1 MNIRFERQ
9 TCLMERILRLEIS
22 DEGKRLIVSPQ
33 RLPHL
38 LVEIVAT
45 GCSWRSSNCER

>member
-9 TCLMERILRLEIS
+9 TRLDRILHLEVS
-22 DEGKRLIVSPQ
+22 NEGKRLIVSTQ

-45 GCSWRSSNCER
+45 AAPGRSSNCER